1 MRKCIYHLFDT
12 LRLPRGR
19 GVPTLD
25 VMNHELRA
33 RILEALTKV
42 ENPSAPVAEMLA
54 ALREL
59 DAIVKERAG
68 EIPGDLAH
76 YLSRRSYAKAR
87 LFLSNLG
94 PIPAGDCG
102 RGN

>member
-1 MRKCIYHLFDT
+1 
-12 LRLPRGR
+12 
-19 GVPTLD
+19 
-25 VMNHELRA
+25 MNHELRV
-33 RILEALTKV
+33 RIMESLSKV
-42 ENPSAPVAEMLA
+42 EDASVPAADMLG

-59 DAIVKERAG
+59 DAIVKGASG

-87 LFLSNLG
+87 LFLEGLG
-94 PIPAGDCG
+94 PIPSGDCG